1 MGRTPQTRLNHFP
14 VSVTLMDDLRISS
27 LIRSHG
33 AQCITVYIALLAAI
47 YSQGYYAELT
57 DDLIRKV
64 AEQCNVDEVA
74 VRKVIDSCTTVGLFD
89 RGMLYGPR
97 VLTSPEIQSAWLRSV
112 SRRQVDIDE
121 HSLIIGHMPAQELEQ
136 PKIKEDIFRPSA
148 PSQENI
154 YNSMR
159 TSWMWLESMA
169 MNHHLSRDDILRY
182 IDDFQLHCRCIE
194 KIHDNTRTA
203 KQHFNNWLY
212 TQQRLENE
220 RPTTYK
226 SGTQADGREERA
238 ASYAAAIASLAAQDD
253 SRATEIRRS

>member
-1 MGRTPQTRLNHFP
+1 MMGRTPQTRLEFMP
-14 VSVTLMDDLRISS
+14 VPVNLMDDIRTRS

-33 AQCITVYIALLAAI
+33 AQAITVYIALLAAI
-47 YSQGYYAELT
+47 YSSGYYTELT
-57 DDLIRKV
+57 DELIRKV
-64 AEQCNVDEVA
+64 AEQCNTNEVA

-89 RGMLYGPR
+89 RGMLYGPK
-97 VLTSPEIQSAWLRSV
+97 VLTSPEIQSAWLTAV
-112 SRRQVDIDE
+112 SRRKVDIDE
-121 HSLIIGHMPAQELEQ
+121 HSLLIGHMPAKVVEQ
-136 PKIKEDIFRPSA
+136 PKIEEDIFRPSA

-169 MNHHLSRDDILRY
+169 MNHHLSRDDILKY

-212 TQQRLENE
+212 TQQRIDNE
-220 RPTTYK
+220 QSTKNK
-226 SGTQADGREERA
+226 SGTQAYGREQRA
-238 ASYAAAIASLAAQDD
+238 AAYAAAIANLAAEDD
-253 SRATEIRRS
+253 SRAR